1 MNKSFNETRF
11 MECLGFER
19 QFFMLFLVLAA
30 FYGVKFFHLT
40 KRRAEIYAI
49 RIETFFGRR
58 RI

>member
-1 MNKSFNETRF
+1 

-49 RIETFFGRR
+49 RIETFLGRR